1 MNDSKAINRT
11 IHLVDDDAAVCHAL
25 SVILEASGYH
35 VRTYHSA
42 DVYLERGEGATEG
55 VILLDQRMPG
65 MTGLELQAELTK
77 RSINIPIIFITA
89 SEDAQIYEQA
99 INAGAISCLIKPFN
113 NEDLLD
119 SISEALSKA

>member
-1 MNDSKAINRT
+1 MNDSKSINRT

-25 SVILEASGYH
+25 SVMLECSGYH

-42 DVYLERGEGATEG
+42 DVYLENEGATEG
-55 VILLDQRMPG
+55 VMLLDQRMPG

-77 RSINIPIIFITA
+77 RGINIPIIFITA
-89 SEDAQIYEQA
+89 SKDAQIYEQA

-113 NEDLLD
+113 NEDLLGVCRV
-119 SISEALSKA
+119 